1 MIRGFIIRQ
10 LISFLK
16 ENNCFIEFK
25 ENYVKRWHD
34 LTFEEFCYDSPIRC
48 VICDAFFW
56 RDTSQ
61 GYEYWN
67 IIYYK
72 WIDYCD
78 KYGY

>member
-1 MIRGFIIRQ
+1 MTKGFIIKQ

-25 ENYVKRWHD
+25 ENYFKKWHD
-34 LTFEEFCYDSPIRC
+34 LPFEDFCHKSPIKC
-48 VICDAFFW
+48 IICDSFFW
-56 RDTSQ
+56 RETPQ

-67 IIYYK
+67 VIHHK